1 VHKLSD
7 NIPVKGVTNVDL
19 MSLYIIYP
27 LCVAQIVLE
36 SKIYPTKDAFLALLF
51 DRLDLILWTFNYLK
65 GLIDIFLFFTF
76 SRRMHILRLK
86 ASPTVP
92 IQDRHSYFS
101 DKNRKNILQQ
111 FSILGCHLSQV
122 RKKSL
127 RACIYAHSYPR
138 RLLEYQK
145 RWKGINII
153 LFPSQGS

>member
-1 VHKLSD
+1 ML
-7 NIPVKGVTNVDL
+7 T
-19 MSLYIIYP
+19 LYIIYP
-27 LCVAQIVLE
+27 LYVAQIVLE

-101 DKNRKNILQQ
+101 DKNRKKYSPVL
-111 FSILGCHLSQV
+111 HLMLSF
-122 RKKSL
+122 
-127 RACIYAHSYPR
+127 I
-138 RLLEYQK
+138 
-145 RWKGINII
+145 
-153 LFPSQGS
+153 PSSEKESSRVHICTLVSTTSP